1 MKYIFGINE
10 SGEAKQLATAISPY
24 NEVVTQDYYPA
35 RESRPGYRAV
45 LKYDVEQGVYWDYI
59 LIPASEKRE
68 RAYESYKCITYGDL
82 LMTVDEA
89 NKMWTEYEAEG
100 SLKAVELS
108 DLIAAAKAMIRK
120 MYPDENNEQELVT
133 NESEITEIINESE
146 EPVTELETGESDN
159 IEDETQ
165 GSDEEITEV
174 PII

>member
-10 SGEAKQLATAISPY
+10 SGDAKQLATAISPY
-24 NEVVTQDYYPA
+24 NEVITQDYYPA

-45 LKYDVEQGVYWDYI
+45 LKYNVEQGVYWDYI

-68 RAYESYKCITYGDL
+68 HAYESYKCITYGDL

-100 SLKAVELS
+100 SLKAAELS

-120 MYPDENNEQELVT
+120 MYPDENIENE
-133 NESEITEIINESE
+133 
-146 EPVTELETGESDN
+146 ETAVESDN
-159 IEDETQ
+159 ENNVEEDTEATDLTSTDDIETPSE
-165 GSDEEITEV
+165 GE
-174 PII
+174 

>member
-35 RESRPGYRAV
+35 REYRPGYRAV

-68 RAYESYKCITYGDL
+68 HAYESYKCITYGDL

-100 SLKAVELS
+100 SLKAAELS

-120 MYPDENNEQELVT
+120 MYPDENIEVAAELD
-133 NESEITEIINESE
+133 NESNVEENTEATDPTSTDDI
-146 EPVTELETGESDN
+146 ETPIEGE
-159 IEDETQ
+159 
-165 GSDEEITEV
+165 
-174 PII
+174 